1 MTNKGGIRL
10 REIDPQTHPKDEE
23 SGRQSIDICYA
34 ILGVC
39 TLSIYLVAQG
49 ELNAVDQ
56 KLVPRGDAFTYSV
69 FLYEIL
75 NKSSRELRLSLPS
88 CR

>member
-1 MTNKGGIRL
+1 MTNKGGLRS
-10 REIDPQTHPKDEE
+10 REIEARPRPKDEE

-75 NKSSRELRLSLPS
+75 NKKSRELRLSLPS